1 MFWLLVLAIVAV
13 PFVLSLLLDN
23 NGEKAINEYCIL
35 ECAGYQ
41 AYPRKSGY
49 NGYMY

>member
-1 MFWLLVLAIVAV
+1 MTLIITLLLLAV
-13 PFVLSLLLDN
+13 PVTLAALQN
-23 NGEKAINEYCIL
+23 NGEKRALNEYCIL